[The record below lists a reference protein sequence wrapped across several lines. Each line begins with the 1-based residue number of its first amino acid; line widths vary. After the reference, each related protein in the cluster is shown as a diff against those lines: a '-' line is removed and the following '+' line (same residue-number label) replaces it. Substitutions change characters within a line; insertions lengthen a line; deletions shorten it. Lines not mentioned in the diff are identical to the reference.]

1 MNDPTRRP
9 PSPEDGPDRAG
20 VTDDGAD
27 RPVPGPREEGTT
39 PTGGDRGP
47 EGADPVGT
55 SPSPEP
61 SPEPDASYRPG
72 RAARRALPL
81 TLAAGALGATVV
93 LIASGQRWA
102 EALASGAAGGTLPVT
117 VTGGEVSGLPS
128 ALALVGLASLVA
140 VFAVRRTG
148 RRIVSGVL
156 LLAGAGAVAS
166 AVAGARDTS
175 ALHAAAAEVTGL
187 TQAPLSGVDHTP
199 WPWVSAIG
207 GLALVLAGLLALR
220 YGAVWPAM
228 SGRYERTGP
237 NGLRAGGRPG
247 RGGSRRAARPADP
260 ERPEEMWKAMDRGED
275 PTG

>member
-1 MNDPTRRP
+1 MPL
-9 PSPEDGPDRAG
+9 
-20 VTDDGAD
+20 
-27 RPVPGPREEGTT
+27 
-39 PTGGDRGP
+39 
-47 EGADPVGT
+47 
-55 SPSPEP
+55 
-61 SPEPDASYRPG
+61 
-72 RAARRALPL
+72 ALV
-81 TLAAGALGATVV
+81 AGATGAAIV

-140 VFAVRRTG
+140 VLAVRRNG

-175 ALHAAAAEVTGL
+175 ALRSAAAEVTGL
-187 TQAPLSGVDHTP
+187 TQVPLSGIDHTV
-199 WPWVSAIG
+199 WPWISALG
-207 GLALVLAGLLALR
+207 GLALVLAGVLALR
-220 YGAVWPAM
+220 HGAAWPAM

-237 NGLRAGGRPG
+237 PGVRAGGRGERRPG
-247 RGGSRRAARPADP
+247 RGPGRPADP